1 MIFNDGVLDDA
12 AALAAG
18 DPESMLEAIAT
29 GGAQIRR
36 SLLWASENAELF
48 SSLAAD
54 GRPRALMVCGI
65 GGSAVAGDIIHA
77 ATIAQSPIPVL
88 SHRGYALPAWVGAL
102 DVVIAVSCSGETEET
117 LTILTRRCAA
127 VVVSS
132 LSDPR
137 AQPWPNEPSRPIHTL
152 SPSIRAVDRRGPTC
166 GP

>member
-1 MIFNDGVLDDA
+1 MIFNDAVLDDA

-18 DPESMLEAIAT
+18 DPENMLEAIAT

-36 SLLWASENAELF
+36 SLLWVSEHAELF
-48 SSLAAD
+48 STLTAD

-65 GGSAVAGDIIHA
+65 GGSAVAGDIVHA

-117 LTILTRRCAA
+117 LTIFDEA
-127 VVVSS
+127 V
-132 LSDPR
+132 R
-137 AQPWPNEPSRPIHTL
+137 
-152 SPSIRAVDRRGPTC
+152 
-166 GP
+166 